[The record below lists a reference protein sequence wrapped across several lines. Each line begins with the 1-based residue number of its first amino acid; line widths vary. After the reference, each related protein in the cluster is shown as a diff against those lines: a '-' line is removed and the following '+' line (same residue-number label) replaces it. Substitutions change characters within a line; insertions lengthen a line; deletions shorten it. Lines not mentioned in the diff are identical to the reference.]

1 LLARAATASIV
12 RTVAGGAQ
20 RCRNEQRAS
29 ATIAGGVTMAK
40 IGGLTGGLRGLVSM
54 VIGLSALLGVG
65 ALVAAAPPGTP
76 QQPTFVVHFD
86 PGQMQ
91 LPESMTSDPAGNLYA
106 SNFSG
111 AIQKIDPQ
119 TGTFSTVTTLQLGGA
134 VLTGIKVGPDG
145 LIYVTS
151 ASFSPSPPGAFLWR
165 VSPTTGA
172 VEQFAILDPRGFPND
187 LVFQD
192 DGTIILT
199 DPFLAQLWKIDT
211 AGNTSVFLAS
221 PLFAGNPTD
230 PAFTGLPFGIDGI
243 AWADHNKR
251 NLIVSTLDYGRVMN
265 IPMDVAGTPPIQ
277 IIVEDPALK
286 GVDGI
291 AVDDRGTIWCAVNT
305 QNRIATVDKGGG
317 ISVISQGSPL
327 DGPSSFA
334 FGTGNGDK
342 KTLYVSNFAIGSFL
356 ANLPA
361 HPGILSIP
369 APVPGLPLP

>member
-1 LLARAATASIV
+1 
-12 RTVAGGAQ
+12 
-20 RCRNEQRAS
+20 
-29 ATIAGGVTMAK
+29 
-40 IGGLTGGLRGLVSM
+40 M
-54 VIGLSALLGVG
+54 VIGLSAVLGVG

-86 PGQMQ
+86 PGQSQ

-119 TGTFSTVTTLQLGGA
+119 TGTVTQVAKLLLPGSA
-134 VLTGIKVGPDG
+134 VLTGIKIGPDG
-145 LIYVTS
+145 LIYVVS
-151 ASFSPSPPGAFLWR
+151 ASFSSNPSGAFLWR

-172 VEQFAILDPRGFPND
+172 YEKFAQLRADGFPND

-211 AGNTSVFLAS
+211 VGNASVFLAS
-221 PLFAGNPTD
+221 PLFAGNPID
-230 PAFTGLPFGIDGI
+230 PAFSGLAFGVDGI

-265 IPMDVAGTPPIQ
+265 IPMDGEGTPPIQ

-305 QNRIATVDKGGG
+305 QARIATVDKGGG
-317 ISVISQGSPL
+317 ISVIAQGSPL

-342 KTLYVSNFAIGSFL
+342 KTLYLSNFAIGSVL
-356 ANLPA
+356 SNQAA

>member
-1 LLARAATASIV
+1 
-12 RTVAGGAQ
+12 
-20 RCRNEQRAS
+20 
-29 ATIAGGVTMAK
+29 
-40 IGGLTGGLRGLVSM
+40 M
-54 VIGLSALLGVG
+54 VIGVSAVLGVG

-86 PGQMQ
+86 PGLLQ
-91 LPESMTSDPAGNLYA
+91 LPESMTADRDGNLFA

-119 TGTFSTVTTLQLGGA
+119 TGTFTTVATLALPAGA

-151 ASFSPSPPGAFLWR
+151 ASFSPSPSGAFLWR

-172 VEQFAILDPRGFPND
+172 AAVFATLDANGFPND
-187 LVFQD
+187 IAFKD
-192 DGTIILT
+192 DGTIIVT

-211 AGNTSVFLAS
+211 AGNASVFLAS
-221 PLFAGNPTD
+221 PLFAGDPVS
-230 PAFTGLPFGIDGI
+230 PAFSGLPFGIDGI
-243 AWADHNKR
+243 AWGDHNKR
-251 NLIVSTLDYGRVMN
+251 NLIVSTLDFGRVMN
-265 IPMDVAGTPPIQ
+265 IPMDVEGTPPIE

-286 GVDGI
+286 GIDGI
-291 AVDDRGTIWCAVNT
+291 AVDSRGTIWCAVNT
-305 QNRIATVDKGGG
+305 QDRIATLDKHGA
-317 ISVISQGSPL
+317 ISVIAQGSPL

-342 KTLYVSNFAIGSFL
+342 KTLYIANFAIGSFL
-356 ANLPA
+356 GGLPA